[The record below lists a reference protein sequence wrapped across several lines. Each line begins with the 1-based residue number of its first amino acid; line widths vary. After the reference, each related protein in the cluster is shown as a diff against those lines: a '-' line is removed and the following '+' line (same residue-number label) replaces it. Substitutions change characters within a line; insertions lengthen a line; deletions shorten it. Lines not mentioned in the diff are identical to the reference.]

1 MRDEF
6 ALSPILTAN
15 QVTALRN
22 LIALA
27 YKIKCKWENKLKKGE
42 VRKEGGQETVCIR
55 NRWATKWEKN
65 EIKKNNNFYLE
76 IKIHNESRKLK
87 EMCANNEELKINTL
101 NLRLI

>member
-1 MRDEF
+1 MNVFQLVSKITAFYGIWRPVRDCYTFPNSKWPNMRDEF

-55 NRWATKWEKN
+55 NRWATK
-65 EIKKNNNFYLE
+65 
-76 IKIHNESRKLK
+76 
-87 EMCANNEELKINTL
+87 
-101 NLRLI
+101 